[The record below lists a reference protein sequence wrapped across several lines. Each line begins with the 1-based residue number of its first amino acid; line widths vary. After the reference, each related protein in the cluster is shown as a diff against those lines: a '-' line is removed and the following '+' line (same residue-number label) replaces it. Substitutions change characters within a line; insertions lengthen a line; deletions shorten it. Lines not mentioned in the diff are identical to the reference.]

1 MKASRVA
8 LLVVGQEI
16 LNGSVT
22 DANIVY
28 TAKKFSEKGVV
39 LAKVEIV
46 PDEIDSIAE
55 SVKRLS
61 QKYDFVITAGGMGP
75 THDDVT
81 VEGVAKALDQQVIKH
96 SYLETVI
103 SRHYKGAVLTA
114 AQSRMAM
121 VPAEAELLVSTSPS
135 EDYFLPQ
142 IYVKNIYL
150 LPGLPKLFSHYLDYI
165 MPAFTGVPLLHDE
178 VSIKGIETKL
188 TAALNRSVHKFP
200 QVRFGSYPSF
210 EPGQPDSFIVKITF
224 EAPDETSLTESKE
237 FFLKQLPQDLTV
249 MPN

>member
-1 MKASRVA
+1 MEASKVA

-16 LNGSVT
+16 LTGGVI
-22 DANIVY
+22 DANIAY
-28 TAKKFSEKGVV
+28 TAKKFYDKGII

-46 PDEIDSIAE
+46 PDKVDDIAE
-55 SVKRLS
+55 AVKRLS
-61 QKYDFVITAGGMGP
+61 TTYDYLITSGGIGP

-81 VEGVAKALDQQVIKH
+81 VEGVAKALGQQVIKH

-103 SRHYKGAVLTA
+103 SRHYKGATLTA

-135 EDYFLPQ
+135 DDYFLPQ
-142 IYVKNIYL
+142 VYVKNIYL
-150 LPGLPKLFSHYLDYI
+150 LPGLPKLYSHYLEHI
-165 MPAFTGVPLLHDE
+165 MPVFTGVPLLHDE
-178 VSIKGIETKL
+178 ISIKGIETKL

-224 EAPDETSLTESKE
+224 EAPDETSLADSKE
-237 FFLKQLPQDLTV
+237 FFLKQLPQDLSV
-249 MPN
+249 IS